1 MNTYNYENVE
11 CISRSTNQCRQIILL
26 GETLL
31 ETHIQGKNIII
42 IIIIII
48 TIIIIIIIVI
58 IIILW
63 KKQ

>member
-1 MNTYNYENVE
+1 MNTYNYKNVE

-31 ETHIQGKNIII
+31 ETHIPGNKKNNNKNNSLEEVIIII

-48 TIIIIIIIVI
+48 TVN
-58 IIILW
+58 
-63 KKQ
+63 K